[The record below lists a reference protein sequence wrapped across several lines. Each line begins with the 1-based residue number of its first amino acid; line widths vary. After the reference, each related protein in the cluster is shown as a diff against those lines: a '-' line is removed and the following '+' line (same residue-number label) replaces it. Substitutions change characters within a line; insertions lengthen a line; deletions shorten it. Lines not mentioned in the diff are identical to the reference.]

1 MRFEEVEHTAD
12 RALRIHG
19 RDLEELFANAAAGL
33 NSLMLAPASDD
44 PDTVAKRIELDA
56 ADAEDLLVSW
66 LSELAFW
73 AETESLIFSR
83 YHFTELS
90 PVRLRAVVT
99 GGPVNALQK
108 HVKAV
113 TFHDLAIRREREG
126 LVVTVVFDV

>member
-19 RDLEELFANAAAGL
+19 RDLSELFANAAAGL
-33 NSLMLAPASDD
+33 NSLLLGSVTGDD
-44 PDTVAKRIELDA
+44 VSVAKRIELEAVDR
-56 ADAEDLLVSW
+56 ESLLVAW

-83 YHFTELS
+83 FDFTELS
-90 PVRLRAVVT
+90 PGRLKAVIH
-99 GGPVNALQK
+99 GGRVAALEK

-113 TFHDLAIRREREG
+113 TFHELAVRSGPEG

>member
-19 RDLEELFANAAAGL
+19 RDLEELFANAAEGL
-33 NSLMLAPASDD
+33 NSLMLASDSAD
-44 PDTVAKRIELDA
+44 PGGVTKRIELEA
-56 ADAEDLLVSW
+56 ADAEDLLVAW

-73 AETESLIFSR
+73 AEIECLIFSR
-83 YHFTELS
+83 FHFTELS
-90 PVRLRAVVT
+90 PFRLKAT
-99 GGPVNALQK
+99 IYGGPVKALQK

-113 TFHDLAIRREREG
+113 TFHNLAIRREPEG